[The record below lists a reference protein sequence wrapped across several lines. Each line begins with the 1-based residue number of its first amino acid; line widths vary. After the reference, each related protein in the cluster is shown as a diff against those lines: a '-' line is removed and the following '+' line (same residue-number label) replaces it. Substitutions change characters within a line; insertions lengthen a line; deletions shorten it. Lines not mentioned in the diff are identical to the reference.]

1 MTVYGKP
8 LATHTESEIMTQ
20 RDPRSYRGYG
30 YGEDWQARGR
40 KMAELEYEW
49 QQEVRLERQ
58 AEVGNRP
65 ATEKQVA
72 YWLLLVARHDW
83 SGVPE
88 AVLESMQNNLAKIE
102 DGKVKQGEKIRNA
115 FISANIE
122 RLKALPLKGGI
133 AQPQPAVES
142 GTQGN
147 TEPASDKQLR
157 FIRGLLKER
166 VVDASLRAEAEQPNI
181 SKKTAS
187 ALIGKLTQMPKCRID
202 LT

>member
-1 MTVYGKP
+1 
-8 LATHTESEIMTQ
+8 MTQ